1 MRNTLALLFASCIA
15 ILTNFAAAEDYN
27 AIGTV
32 KFSNLQ
38 ELLAEVT
45 TVPEGEPEF
54 SAIVP
59 LKAKQFSDFNGRAVQ
74 TGSITATSLA
84 RPADQLDLDEL
95 QDSLDRVGQ
104 SIDFEAYDLILTFT
118 GVQGPNPQF
127 GKRPLQ
133 VIRGRG
139 GQVFTTWVARFY
151 VFLDLETGQAVL
163 SGDGDFTVVGGTGQ
177 NAEASGEFLTIFIT
191 DPLPLSADSA
201 EAAYWQVGEINR

>member
-1 MRNTLALLFASCIA
+1 MKNTLALLLASCIA
-15 ILTNFAAAEDYN
+15 ISTNFAAAEEYN
-27 AIGTV
+27 AIGVV

-38 ELLAEVT
+38 ELLTEVT

-59 LKAKQFSDFNGRAVQ
+59 VKAKQFSDFNGRALQ

-84 RPADQLDLDEL
+84 RPAEQSDLDEL
-95 QDSLDRVGQ
+95 QDSLERVGQ
-104 SIDFEAYDLILTFT
+104 SIDFEAFDLILTFT

-127 GKRPLQ
+127 GNRPIQ

-139 GQVFTTWVARFY
+139 GQVFTTWVARFFL
-151 VFLDLETGQAVL
+151 FLDLETGQAVL

-191 DPLPLSADSA
+191 ERLPLTADSA